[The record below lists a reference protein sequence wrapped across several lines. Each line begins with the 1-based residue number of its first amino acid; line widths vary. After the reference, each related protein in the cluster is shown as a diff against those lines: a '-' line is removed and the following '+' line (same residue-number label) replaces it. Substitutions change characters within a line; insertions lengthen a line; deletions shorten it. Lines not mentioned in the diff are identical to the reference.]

1 MMSDKR
7 LLNSLPKIV
16 QRFARRK
23 MKGGYLGGQCV
34 SYIKACTDKTAT
46 VLPTVLTEA
55 SDLIEVFVT
64 IEADDWS
71 VTIVAKKAKLNGSR
85 LWSAI
90 PADVLAISGVTLENV
105 EEVATWLE
113 LP

>member
-7 LLNSLPKIV
+7 LLNGLPKTV

-23 MKGGYLGGQCV
+23 MKGGYLGDQCV
-34 SYIKACTDKTAT
+34 SYLKACTDKTAT
-46 VLPTVLTEA
+46 VAPTVLTETP
-55 SDLIEVFVT
+55 DLIEVFVT
-64 IEADDWS
+64 IDADDWS

-90 PADVLAISGVTLENV
+90 PADVLAISGVTLDNV